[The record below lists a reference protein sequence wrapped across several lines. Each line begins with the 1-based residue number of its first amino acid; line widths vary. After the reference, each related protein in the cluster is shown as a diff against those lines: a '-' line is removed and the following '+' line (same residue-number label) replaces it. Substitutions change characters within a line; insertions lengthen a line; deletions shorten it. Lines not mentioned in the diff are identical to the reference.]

1 MSLLSFDIFS
11 KLSEFASGWTRLINT
26 KANEGISVND
36 QNKVNVDFEK
46 DDENDVVR
54 LETAK
59 ELKSSKKE
67 GVPVYIGY
75 SAKAAK
81 TADEKMR
88 RAKFLETVKKW
99 GAIDEENLKALI
111 DRTYP
116 QELRE
121 MGRSVKLIFI
131 TGSSEPLAANI
142 ASALKEMYHPD
153 AKVVDALKKY
163 YGVDVKS
170 IIDWE
175 AYAKADETTQEMI
188 DSYLRGAS
196 YRGDLRNM
204 PRWIFDGYIKKS
216 AGLKSGA
223 RRILKPGHSIDQMI
237 IDEINTVESE
247 WRKKTYANPNINVNM
262 QLKLL
267 PKYLVV
273 DDTVIEG
280 STMKGIFREFM
291 SPKISGSINSAVGRI
306 EDRLYGYA
314 VFTARAV
321 N

>member
-1 MSLLSFDIFS
+1 MSLLSFDVFS
-11 KLSEFASGWTRLINT
+11 KLSEFTSGWTRLT
-26 KANEGISVND
+26 GDRTNEGISIDD
-36 QNKVNVDFEK
+36 QNRVGVDFEK
-46 DDENDVVR
+46 DEETDVIR
-54 LETAK
+54 LETAS

-67 GVPVYIGY
+67 GIPVYVGY

-81 TADEKMR
+81 TADEKLR

-99 GAIDEENLKALI
+99 GAIDEDNLKALI

-131 TGSSEPLAANI
+131 TGSSEPLASNI

-153 AKVVDALKKY
+153 AKIIDVLKKY
-163 YGVDVKS
+163 YGVDIKS

-175 AYAKADETTQEMI
+175 AYEKADDTTKEMI

-204 PRWIFDGYIKKS
+204 PRWVFDGFIKKS

-237 IDEINTVESE
+237 INEINEVESE

-262 QLKLL
+262 QLRLL

-273 DDTVIEG
+273 DDTIIEG

-291 SPKISGSINSAVGRI
+291 SPKISGSIDSAVGQI
-306 EDRLYGYA
+306 DDRLYGYA
-314 VFTARAV
+314 LFTARAV